1 MRVPELSIHTS
12 SLRELCAYFFMSVFP
27 SKISGRALFVL
38 TRVAMIYPEKPDVL
52 IRVRRLPRDVIRIF
66 GKTMRRSYAN
76 ARLFSMSRSNTC
88 FTGVTTISQTELMQ
102 RIEAGHTHLILD
114 VRNPEEYKRGHIPSA
129 INIPHNRLD
138 SRFVE
143 IVSHSNRDVVL
154 YCGSGVRVG
163 IAANILQSAGF
174 SKLLHLEGDMNN
186 WLRNDMPVA
195 K

>member
-12 SLRELCAYFFMSVFP
+12 SLRELCAYFFMSAFP

-52 IRVRRLPRDVIRIF
+52 IRVRRLPRDAIRIF
-66 GKTMRRSYAN
+66 GKTMRRGFTN
-76 ARLFSMSRSNTC
+76 ARLFSRYKSNVC
-88 FTGVTTISQTELMQ
+88 SVGVTTISQTELMQ
-102 RIEAGHTHLILD
+102 RIEADHAHLILD
-114 VRNPEEYKRGHIPSA
+114 VRNPGEYRRGHIPGA
-129 INIPHNRLD
+129 INIPHDRLD
-138 SRFVE
+138 SCLTE